1 MEKASNKELELLAD
15 ANFKHPENIRASL
28 DHDAIAHILKRH
40 GVNSVNVR
48 NGEIPITYEDIANYR
63 YIVNNADAI
72 LRTLDKYDQ
81 EAITAFKQVNGYAV
95 VVEQAINKKNELV
108 LKTMYKNNGSYKNN
122 EVYKEFSSTSLDADA
137 KVHHRLSSYSGATE
151 NLTQKPLTSQEDLS
165 KTSKDLNENT
175 KEATKLSPLEQ
186 ANAEKLRKLQN
197 AITPLKEFGKNYPE
211 FALKPKE
218 ALEKLLQE
226 KDGQVA
232 GAAFRDDLGGIDF
245 VWGKDGRDGYGLAHI
260 LEKRE
265 KQYTRLGLN
274 AEQIKERTDDLLK
287 SIPEVIENGT
297 LFKDDLGRVR
307 VELNDVKVGLT
318 NQWFGNDLKNHL
330 IVTSY
335 ERDGKVLRELET
347 RSPFSNDY
355 KGNSNYSALT
365 LNENNSTKES
375 LTSQEPPLSIL
386 EKSQLEKQKKLE
398 SERLAKAEK
407 ERAQKIKDKEEAELK
422 DKIRAQKNATLG
434 KSELDREIAKSE
446 NIPYKEP
453 ENAPKT
459 SVSLND
465 DEIHPLK
472 FVIVNKSDLKPNF
485 KNTGT
490 QTRTAVDSKK
500 VEEIAKHFDPKLI
513 IGRGGFDDLPIILR
527 DGQVI
532 AGNHR
537 IQGML
542 NFNAESRKKYEQ
554 ALKENFNIRLKP
566 NELLVR
572 MPEQELNDKEI
583 FKLASKSNENRANSF
598 SDTLLSAMS
607 SYNDK
612 LKHLPPKFESD
623 SVENLANQVAR
634 VLERDAKIPSPTQ
647 VENANLSLLSHYAR
661 NTPNNSFLEVFDN
674 AYKNLDTE
682 QFKAFKGMFANNST
696 NFHNLNND
704 TTIKNFTISPYLTD
718 ALDTTAK
725 MLESGNRADNFS
737 KLAHDIDYLVN
748 STDENGMNAF
758 IKENKDA
765 YNSVISELL
774 GSSFARFLRLE
785 NPSAQFYEFLVKA
798 KDRMIENAADIFT
811 GTSKPVSQ
819 INVFDFIKYGIESGK
834 SSKESREL
842 LDLLP
847 ELEKKFN
854 AYERLKQEPLNAL
867 KLETKKGIKAEA
879 LKKLNFDEIKKL
891 IDESPR
897 TGSSMPILGMQ
908 NLNAEAVEYIQKN
921 HKRIAVE
928 KIEPSFAKDLK
939 LKYPDDARAV
949 IDYQA
954 INHILKEHKNLS
966 YEDIAN
972 YRELSKQANETLKL
986 KDNQNRPAVASF
998 NQIDGFFV
1006 VVEQVSNAKNELMLK
1021 TMYKARGNYK
1031 DSLIYKKT
1039 LAKSQN
1045 SN

>member
-1 MEKASNKELELLAD
+1 MEKAIAGAAFRDDLGGIDFVWGKDGKDGYGL
-15 ANFKHPENIRASL
+15 
-28 DHDAIAHILKRH
+28 AHILERRENQALSKGLNQREAKEYALNVVKSIPEIIEK
-40 GVNSVNVR
+40 GVKV
-48 NGEIPITYEDIANYR
+48 D
-63 YIVNNADAI
+63 
-72 LRTLDKYDQ
+72 
-81 EAITAFKQVNGYAV
+81 
-95 VVEQAINKKNELV
+95 
-108 LKTMYKNNGSYKNN
+108 NNGRMAIEYKHMRVGLNDKWDN
-122 EVYKEFSSTSLDADA
+122 QKLENKWVI
-137 KVHHRLSSYSGATE
+137 SSYEIYNSESGLPFRPIAQLQEVGLEPSKLTE
-151 NLTQKPLTSQEDLS
+151 PNPTTNTLKNQAPLS
-165 KTSKDLNENT
+165 
-175 KEATKLSPLEQ
+175 EQ

-197 AITPLKEFGKNYPE
+197 AIMPLKQFGKNYAQ
-211 FALKPKE
+211 FVLKPKE

-226 KDGQVA
+226 KNGQVA

-245 VWGKDGRDGYGLAHI
+245 VWGKGGRDGYGLAHI

-274 AEQIKERTDDLLK
+274 AEQIKERTDELLK
-287 SIPEVIENGT
+287 SIPEVIEKGT
-297 LFKDDLGRVR
+297 LFKDDLGRVS

-318 NQWFGNDLKNHL
+318 NQWISNDLKNHL

-335 ERDGKVLRELET
+335 ERNGKVLRELET
-347 RSPFSNDY
+347 RSPLSNDY
-355 KGNSNYSALT
+355 KGNSNYSALN
-365 LNENNSTKES
+365 LNENNLTKES

-446 NIPYKEP
+446 NIPYKEL

-465 DEIHPLK
+465 NEIHPLK

-500 VEEIAKHFDPKLI
+500 IEEIAERFDPKLI
-513 IGRGGFDDLPIILR
+513 IGRGGFDDLPIILQ
-527 DGQVI
+527 DGQII

-537 IQGML
+537 TQGML

-554 ALKENFNIRLKP
+554 AIKENFNIELKP
-566 NELLVR
+566 DELLVR

-583 FKLASKSNENRANSF
+583 FKLASKSNENRSNSF

-612 LKHLPPKFESD
+612 LKHLAPQFESD

-674 AYKNLDTE
+674 AYKNLDRE
-682 QFKAFKGMFANNST
+682 QFKAFKEMFAYNSA

-704 TTIKNFTISPYLTD
+704 TIIKNFTISPYLTD

-737 KLAHDIDYLVN
+737 KLVNDINYLVN

-765 YNSVISELL
+765 YHSVISELL

-785 NPSAQFYEFLVKA
+785 NPSAQFYEFLTKA
-798 KDRMIENAADIFT
+798 KDRMIENTADIFT
-811 GTSKPVSQ
+811 GTSKPINQ

-842 LDLLP
+842 LNLLP

-854 AYERLKQEPLNAL
+854 AHERLKQESLNAL

-879 LKKLNFDEIKKL
+879 LKKLHFDEIKKL

-939 LKYPDDARAV
+939 LKYPDDAKAV

-954 INHILKEHKNLS
+954 INHILKEHKNLA

-972 YRELSKQANETLKL
+972 YRELSKQANETFKL
-986 KDNQNRPAVASF
+986 KDNQNRPVVASF

-1021 TMYKARGNYK
+1021 TMYKERGNYK